1 MVECSSNHSLL
12 GRDSFVKILVLNGPN
27 LNMLGK
33 REPGIYGSHSLA
45 DLEKGIMDASEKLGI
60 EIKCFQSNYE
70 GALLDEIHQAAD
82 NGFVGIIINPGAFT
96 HYSIALRDAIASI
109 DLPVIEVHISN
120 VHAREEFRK
129 HSVTAPVS
137 IGQIAGFGFYGYEM
151 ALNAMKE
158 YVKGREA

>member
-1 MVECSSNHSLL
+1 M
-12 GRDSFVKILVLNGPN
+12 KILVLNGPN
-27 LNMLGK
+27 LNMLGL
-33 REPGIYGSHSLA
+33 REPGIYGSHSLSE
-45 DLEKGIMDASEKLGI
+45 LEKGIKIAGEKLGM

-70 GALLDEIHQAAD
+70 GALLDEMHQAGE
-82 NGFVGIIINPGAFT
+82 NGFQGIIMNPGAFT
-96 HYSIALRDAIASI
+96 HYSIALRDGIASI

-151 ALNAMKE
+151 ALHAMKE
-158 YVKGREA
+158 YVKGRGI